1 MPRPLR
7 LRRLSTKFLLLAVPV
22 ILAAGLLFFVLLV
35 VAKSRDLQRL
45 NLTVAGQQA
54 ERAAELLSYPLW
66 NVDSA
71 ALRGILEQLVAPAN
85 VICVRL
91 HGELGSD
98 PAGHA
103 GDCDA
108 LPAGLDRIER
118 PILHR
123 TDGGLQPIGLVEFH
137 IDSSVERQVL
147 LEALWPLVYLL
158 LVLVAVLTLCVLLAF
173 RWTILT
179 PLARVAT
186 SIRAY
191 RARGERQAVDWDSA
205 DELGEFIREFNDGL
219 RRQELAERGLQEQ
232 LNFQMALRNT
242 LPTPFAFVDR
252 GRRVF
257 HANPAFHHEL
267 GLDPDTPVPDLGRL
281 LPDADWES
289 LGQLAAGGIHSQ
301 ELGPA
306 AGPLAG
312 RTFLLSGSPYLGPDG
327 GIDGYVLVL
336 QDISAR
342 IANERALRRA
352 MADTERA
359 LADLQRAQHS
369 LVQSE
374 KLASL
379 GSLVAGIAH
388 ELNTPIGNSLTVA
401 TALGE
406 RVRTLQHEFAD
417 GALRRSMLAEF
428 IGEAGEACDILHRAL
443 LSAAEQVQ
451 KFKQVAVDQASSK
464 RRRFDL
470 RSTVDEVLSTVRPQ
484 LRRTRHRL
492 EVDIAPGIELDSYP
506 GPLGQVIVNCFTN
519 ALLHGFDGIES
530 GVLRIAAE
538 RPDDRRVRL
547 TIGDSGR
554 GIPREHLAR
563 VFDPF
568 FTTRMGHGGSGLGL
582 NLVYTIVTGLLGGQV
597 DLQSTPGH
605 GTRVVVDIPLSAPLD
620 AHVAPEPVHV
630 T

>member
-1 MPRPLR
+1 MHRPLR

-22 ILAAGLLFFVLLV
+22 IVITALLFFVVLMM
-35 VAKSRDLQRL
+35 AKSRDLQRL
-45 NLTVAGQQA
+45 NLALAGQQA
-54 ERAAELLSYPLW
+54 ERAAELLSHPLW

-71 ALRGILEQLVAPAN
+71 ALRTMLGQLALPAT
-85 VICVRL
+85 VHCVRL
-91 HGELGSD
+91 HGELGPD
-98 PAGHA
+98 PASHA
-103 GDCDA
+103 GTCN
-108 LPAGLDRIER
+108 PPPTGLERIER
-118 PILHR
+118 PVLHR
-123 TDGGLQPIGLVEFH
+123 RGAEAQPIGTVEFH
-137 IDSSVERQVL
+137 VDTRVAPAVL
-147 LEALWPLVYLL
+147 LDALRPLVYLL
-158 LVLVAVLTLCVLLAF
+158 MVLVAVLTLCVLLAF

-179 PLARVAT
+179 PLGRVAT
-186 SIRAY
+186 SIRLY
-191 RARGERQAVDWDSA
+191 RAHGERQPVDWDSV

-232 LNFQMALRNT
+232 LNFQVALRNT

-252 GRRVF
+252 SLRVF
-257 HANPAFHHEL
+257 DANPAFHQEF
-267 GLDPDTPVPDLGRL
+267 GIDPEDRQTTLRAL
-281 LPDADWES
+281 LPDADWHALET
-289 LGQLAAGGIHSQ
+289 LAPGGIHRQ
-301 ELGPA
+301 ELDPT
-306 AGPLAG
+306 AGALAG
-312 RTFLLSGSPYLGPDG
+312 RTFLLSASPYPGPEG

-336 QDISAR
+336 QDITAR
-342 IANERALRRA
+342 IASERALRRA
-352 MADTERA
+352 MVDTERA

-388 ELNTPIGNSLTVA
+388 EINTPLGNSLTVA

-406 RVRTLQHEFAD
+406 RVQALQRDFAD
-417 GALRRSMLAEF
+417 GALRRSVLADF
-428 IGEAGEACDILHRAL
+428 IDEAAEACDILHRAL
-443 LSAAEQVQ
+443 VAAADQVQ

-470 RSTVDEVLSTVRPQ
+470 RDTVDQVLSTLRPQ

-492 EVDIAPGIELDSYP
+492 EVDIAAGIELDSYP
-506 GPLGQVIVNCFTN
+506 GPLGQVIVNCFNN
-519 ALLHGFDGIES
+519 ALVHGFDGVDS
-530 GVLRIAAE
+530 GVLQVSASQ
-538 RPDDRRVRL
+538 PDDRRVRL

-554 GIPREHLAR
+554 GIPREHLPR

-597 DLQSTPGH
+597 DLQSTPGR

-620 AHVAPEPVHV
+620 AHAVSEPVHV